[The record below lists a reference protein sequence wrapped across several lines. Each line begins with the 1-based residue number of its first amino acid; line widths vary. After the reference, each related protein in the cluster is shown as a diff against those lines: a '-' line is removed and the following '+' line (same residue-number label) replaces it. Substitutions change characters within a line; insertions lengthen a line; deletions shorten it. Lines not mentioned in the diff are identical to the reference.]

1 MKTYNLFFLFLF
13 LISCKQENKHY
24 LERFDKI
31 IESKHSIIK
40 LKGNNVYYKVLDI
53 NYINNKIVA
62 FDMDEQNYLSITDL
76 DKKMIVSRFCKRG
89 QGPNEL
95 IGWPMNIT
103 KIGEDKI
110 RFYVGNNYRYF
121 DADIQNPNNPKL
133 VSNNVFSFNKGTMS
147 AISLINGYSLVLGGI
162 EKGRFSLIDSIGN
175 QIRIFS
181 EYPQFEGD
189 ENFTN
194 YHKQM
199 AFQGDL
205 IKQPNG
211 NKVCFSSR
219 KSEIIDIIKFDPLK
233 KELSN
238 IFSWQGELG
247 KFVPE
252 GDGTKV
258 YAAAIKR
265 ESKVTFL
272 KSDAT
277 EKFIYLLY
285 SGRVIG
291 QQIDRAFNANTVYVI
306 DWEGNPVARYN
317 LDIDVKC
324 ITVSDDDKTLY
335 AIAEQDDT
343 KLVKFKLNH

>member
-1 MKTYNLFFLFLF
+1 M
-13 LISCKQENKHY
+13 
-24 LERFDKI
+24 
-31 IESKHSIIK
+31 
-40 LKGNNVYYKVLDI
+40 DI

-62 FDMDEQNYLSITDL
+62 FDLDEQTFLSITDL
-76 DKKMIVSRFCKRG
+76 DIQMIVSRFCQKG

-103 KIGEDKI
+103 KIGDDKI
-110 RFYVGNNYRYF
+110 RFFVGNNYRYF
-121 DADIQNPNNPKL
+121 DADIQTPSNPKI
-133 VSNNVFSFNKGTMS
+133 VSNNVFSFNKGTLS

-162 EKGRFSLIDSIGN
+162 QKGQYSLIDSMGK
-175 QIRIFS
+175 QLSVFS
-181 EYPQFEGD
+181 EYPQFVGD
-189 ENFTN
+189 EKFTN

-205 IKQPNG
+205 IRHSNG
-211 NKVCFSSR
+211 NRVCFTGR
-219 KSEIIDIIKFDPLK
+219 TSEIIDIIEFNPTK
-233 KELSN
+233 KELSK

-252 GDGTKV
+252 GDGMKV
-258 YAAAIKR
+258 FAAAIKR

-272 KSDAT
+272 SSGAT

-291 QQIDRAFNANTVYVI
+291 QQIDNAFNGNTVFVL
-306 DWEGNPVARYN
+306 DWEGNPLARYN

-335 AIAEQDDT
+335 AIAEHDDT

>member
-1 MKTYNLFFLFLF
+1 MKIYNLFFLFIL

-62 FDMDEQNYLSITDL
+62 LDLDEQTFLSVTDL
-76 DKKMIVSRFCKRG
+76 NKQMIVSRFCKKG

-110 RFYVGNNYRYF
+110 RFYVGNNDRYF
-121 DADIQNPNNPKL
+121 DADIQTPNNPKID
-133 VSNNVFSFNKGTMS
+133 SNKNFEFNTGVIA
-147 AISLINGYSLVLGGI
+147 AISLTEGYSLVLGGL
-162 EKGRFSLIDSIGN
+162 EKGQYSLIDSMGN
-175 QIRIFS
+175 QLSIFS
-181 EYPQFEGD
+181 EYPRFDGD
-189 ENFTN
+189 DKFTN
-194 YHKQM
+194 NHKKM

-205 IKQPNG
+205 FRHPNG
-211 NKVCFSSR
+211 NRVCFTGR
-219 KSEIIDIIKFDPLK
+219 ISEIIDIIGFNPTK
-233 KELSN
+233 KELSK

-258 YAAAIKR
+258 SAAAIKR

-272 KSDAT
+272 NSAAT

-291 QQIDRAFNANTVYVI
+291 QQIDRAFNGNTVFVL
-306 DWEGNPVARYN
+306 DWEGKPVARYN

-324 ITVSDDDKTLY
+324 IAVSDDDKTLY
-335 AIAEQDDT
+335 AIAEQEDT
-343 KLVKFKLNH
+343 NLVKFKLNH